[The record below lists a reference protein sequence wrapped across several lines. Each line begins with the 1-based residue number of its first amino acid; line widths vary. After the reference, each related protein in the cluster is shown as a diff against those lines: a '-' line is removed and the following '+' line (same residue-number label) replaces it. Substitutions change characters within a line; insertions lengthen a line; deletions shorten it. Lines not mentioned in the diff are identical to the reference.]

1 MNVEPYKILKKP
13 LQTEKSNLLRTT
25 GNQVVFEVSKDA
37 TKQTIKAAVEKAFKV
52 TVEDVRTLIVRG
64 KTKTVGRFIGQTGN
78 WKKAIVSLKE
88 GDKIDIFEG
97 V

>member
-1 MNVEPYKILKKP
+1 MNIEPYKILLKP
-13 LQTEKSNLLRTT
+13 LVTEKSNLLRESS
-25 GNQVVFEVSKDA
+25 NQVVFKVAFDA
-37 TKQTIKAAVEKAFKV
+37 KKQTIKAAVEKAFKV

-64 KTKTVGRFIGQTGN
+64 KFKTVGRFTGKKSN
-78 WKKAIVSLKE
+78 WKKAVVSLKA

>member
-1 MNVEPYKILKKP
+1 MIIEPYKILKKP
-13 LQTEKSNLLRTT
+13 LQTEKSNLLREG
-25 GNQVVFEVSKDA
+25 GNQVVFHVASDA
-37 TKQTIKAAVEKAFKV
+37 NKQSIKAAVEKAFKV

-64 KTKTVGRFIGQTGN
+64 KTKTVGKYTGKKSN
-78 WKKAIVSLKE
+78 WKKAIISLKA

>member
-1 MNVEPYKILKKP
+1 MIIEPYKILKKP
-13 LQTEKSNLLRTT
+13 LQTEKSNLLREG
-25 GNQVVFEVSKDA
+25 GNQVIFQVANDA
-37 TKQTIKAAVEKAFKV
+37 NKQSIKAAVEKAFKV

-64 KTKTVGRFIGQTGN
+64 KTKTVGKYTGKKGN
-78 WKKAIVSLKE
+78 WKKAIISLKA